1 MNRLLFE
8 KTGDAVYISHLDL
21 MRIFQRAFK
30 RADIMIWHSQ
40 GFSPRAYVSIALPL
54 SVGYSSDCELL
65 EFTLNEGMAPED
77 VPSHMNET
85 MPEGIHVVECY
96 PIETP
101 LKRLAEIDW
110 TLIMEYDNGV
120 PEHAVAEIQ
129 ALLGQESL
137 VIQKKSKKSKKGYT
151 EIDLI
156 PMIHL
161 WEMTPEAGCITVHA
175 RLMAQNPG
183 LNPSIVID
191 TIRNLRPDAAP
202 DFVRYHRNE
211 IYDGEGKV
219 FR

>member
-1 MNRLLFE
+1 
-8 KTGDAVYISHLDL
+8 
-21 MRIFQRAFK
+21 
-30 RADIMIWHSQ
+30 
-40 GFSPRAYVSIALPL
+40 
-54 SVGYSSDCELL
+54 
-65 EFTLNEGMAPED
+65 MAPED